1 MISNLLYIFSP
12 LPLITVSNQLVT
24 HLVVTMNQ
32 FKDIVD
38 DYIDVLLRDAAI
50 RVGLG
55 FKRAKPVEWCKLLDA
70 NQPSYG
76 DNVKRLAYVM
86 CYLMNHKTLMISFAQ
101 FFQSATEIPFADDII
116 VEKKKGEDI
125 TVVDYFK
132 YKIKRFRNN
141 VFDLSRKRYYAILSK
156 SDNKCG
162 GKGKKLQGSRSHE
175 ETLARRRLKRQ
186 EKTFE
191 QGKVFYL
198 YKFKDITLDKSLTVR

>member
-1 MISNLLYIFSP
+1 MLSNLLSFFSAQ
-12 LPLITVSNQLVT
+12 PLIIVTNQLIT
-24 HLVVTMNQ
+24 HLVATMNQ
-32 FKDIVD
+32 FKVIVD
-38 DYIDVLLRDAAI
+38 DYIDILLQDAAI

-55 FKRAKPVEWCKLLDA
+55 FKRTKPVEWCKLLDA

-116 VEKKKGEDI
+116 VEKKKGKDI

-141 VFDLSRKRYYAILSK
+141 VFDLSRKRYHAILSK

-162 GKGKKLQGSRSHE
+162 GKGKKLQGSRLHE

-191 QGKVFYL
+191 
-198 YKFKDITLDKSLTVR
+198 